1 MGFPAFELKVNPLF
15 LLVFLVFAWAGLFA
29 QAVVAFSLVFLHE
42 LVHWLIAARAGY
54 RVRKIELFPFG
65 GMAEYDGLLEMEPG
79 QEIKVALVG
88 PLFNLVLA
96 LLFYLLISRGLII
109 KHQIVDLLYEY
120 NLLIGCFNL
129 LPALPLD
136 GGRILRALLV
146 QRLGF
151 QRGSIQAVRI
161 AKTLAVIGGIIG
173 VIVLVLNRSNI
184 WFVFMAFF
192 VYGAASQERKQLI
205 FYLLSYLTHR
215 REFVRELRVKE
226 IDAHIVKDDLSLKEV
241 LYSINP
247 GRYNLFFA
255 LDQRFQLA
263 GILTESQLITS
274 FFAQTERELSVSDL
288 IY

>member
-15 LLVFLVFAWAGLFA
+15 LLVFLVFAWAGMFV
-29 QAVVAFSLVFLHE
+29 QAAVAFSLVFLHE
-42 LVHWLIAARAGY
+42 LVHWLVAGRAGY
-54 RVRKIELFPFG
+54 RVRKIEFFPFG

-109 KHQIVDLLYEY
+109 KHQIFDLLYEY
-120 NLLIGCFNL
+120 NLLLGCFNL

-226 IDAHIVKDDLSLKEV
+226 IDAHIVKADLSLKEA

-274 FFAQTERELSVSDL
+274 FFTQSERELSVSDL